1 MPSTGFIKVA
11 KGLSNRLEE
20 YDLNDGI
27 ATVQDAL
34 TRFNSAHPD
43 TPIAIENV
51 RINGRVA
58 TADQTVRDG
67 DFILVQ
73 DEAVQAG
80 GLKGALS

>member
-20 YDLNDGI
+20 YDLRDGI
-27 ATVQDAL
+27 TTVGDAL
-34 TRFNSAHPD
+34 NRFNSAGGTTSLD
-43 TPIAIENV
+43 CV
-51 RINGRVA
+51 RINGRPA
-58 TADQTVRDG
+58 ESLDQQVRDG
-67 DFILVQ
+67 DLILVQ